1 VQHPPSDLPDGTVA
15 ELVTLSWGIPVA
27 RATYLPLGFGSHH
40 WCVTDSGGVRWF
52 VTADTVVDESGLAA
66 LRGAFSV
73 AAAAVAAGVRGV
85 HAAVPS
91 ADGSGVVVSRGGWAL
106 SVHAWLDG
114 PAGRFGDRWADDEA
128 SALVDLLVGVHG
140 VPASDVAAVAEDS
153 SVPGLVDLL
162 AVVDAVRAGRVPEGV
177 PLGAGAGGAP
187 LGPLAPVV
195 LDGVRLRVR
204 AVEAAVA
211 ALDDVRPGG
220 GLVPTHGE
228 PHPGNVVR
236 TQGGPVL
243 VDWETARL
251 AEPERDLWLVAARTD
266 LDVVAQYTERSGRR
280 VDVARLRTRALRW
293 SVADVAG
300 FVAALLAAPEETP
313 DTAWQLQALLGTL
326 DEL

>member
-1 VQHPPSDLPDGTVA
+1 V
-15 ELVTLSWGIPVA
+15 
-27 RATYLPLGFGSHH
+27 
-40 WCVTDSGGVRWF
+40 
-52 VTADTVVDESGLAA
+52 
-66 LRGAFSV
+66 
-73 AAAAVAAGVRGV
+73 
-85 HAAVPS
+85 
-91 ADGSGVVVSRGGWAL
+91 
-106 SVHAWLDG
+106 
-114 PAGRFGDRWADDEA
+114 
-128 SALVDLLVGVHG
+128 
-140 VPASDVAAVAEDS
+140 
-153 SVPGLVDLL
+153 
-162 AVVDAVRAGRVPEGV
+162 AVVDAVRAGRVPEVV

-195 LDGVRLRVR
+195 LDGVRLRLR